1 MKSLNVLS
9 DVLSE
14 GSLGLD
20 HQRGGSL
27 LFLDVVD
34 VIKVVV
40 KSSLISSELILA
52 VLVVLAT
59 SSTVYLQETASKS
72 ILSTNI

>member
-40 KSSLISSELILA
+40 K
-52 VLVVLAT
+52 
-59 SSTVYLQETASKS
+59 
-72 ILSTNI
+72 